1 MNKAVEYLK
10 KCGTFF
16 VATVDG
22 DQPKVRAFGAVAEID
37 GKLYMATNNKKAVY
51 QQMMKNP
58 KVEICGMLP
67 ESNWIRLQG
76 EAVADN
82 TRETKVKMLELNP
95 ILTSMYNIDDG
106 IFAVVYLRN
115 IKAKVESFTGAVESF
130 EA

>member
-106 IFAVVYLRN
+106 IFAVVYLKN